1 MRELQISKDISNIIK
16 GISCLLIVAHHFCLW
31 LDGKG
36 ISNIFIHFIGVRGG
50 VIGVTIFFFL
60 SAWGLSES
68 QNRNKYPLK
77 VFVKRRLSKVFIPLF
92 ITNVFFYSILV
103 LSKQISFHPFTLFLT
118 AFNLKYFDGVLWFC
132 NTILI
137 FYAIF
142 YFAFLPNQKND
153 KITICLLASILYS
166 VIASFIYPDAP
177 FYVYSVVGF
186 PLGMILALYKDVV
199 LKISFWGKWSF
210 CILFFLLCGALLF
223 PSYEKLFF
231 MNIFSFFIVFIL
243 VFIIS
248 ITQRVKLPNKL
259 VVLPFLG
266 SYSYEIY
273 LLHYKVLVPMGRMD
287 YLIWYPLIFILVVLP
302 LGILLKKFS
311 KAILDHGFCQK

>member
-1 MRELQISKDISNIIK
+1 MKELQISKDISNIIK
-16 GISCLLIVAHHFCLW
+16 GISCLLIVAHHFCSW

-36 ISNIFIHFIGVRGG
+36 IDNFFVHFIGVRGG

-60 SAWGLSES
+60 SGWGLSES
-68 QNRNKYPLK
+68 QKKNKYPLN

-92 ITNVFFYSILV
+92 ITNVIFYCILV
-103 LSKQISFHPFTLFLT
+103 LSKQISFHPSTLFLT
-118 AFNLKYFDGVLWFC
+118 ALNIKYFDGVLWFC

-137 FYAIF
+137 FYTIF
-142 YFAFLPNQKND
+142 YFAFLPNHKNV
-153 KITICLLASILYS
+153 KITICLLATILYS
-166 VIASFIYPDAP
+166 IFASLIYSDAP

-186 PLGMILALYKDVV
+186 PLGMILSLYKDVV
-199 LKISFWGKWSF
+199 LKISFWSKWSF

-223 PSYEKLFF
+223 PSYGKLFF

-248 ITQRVKLPNKL
+248 IIQRVKLPNKL

-287 YLIWYPLIFILVVLP
+287 YLFWYPLVFFLIVLP
-302 LGILLKKFS
+302 LAMLLKKTTSF
-311 KAILDHGFCQK
+311 